1 MQYLASVMSSSMN
14 SRYSLT
20 PVNAALSDE
29 GIFAYA
35 ANEKKV
41 GLGKY
46 KFLYHILPIFSIDKL
61 A

>member
-1 MQYLASVMSSSMN
+1 MN

-20 PVNAALSDE
+20 PVNTALSDE

-41 GLGKY
+41 GLGKIY
-46 KFLYHILPIFSIDKL
+46 KFQYHIRPIFSIDKL
-61 A
+61 AWV